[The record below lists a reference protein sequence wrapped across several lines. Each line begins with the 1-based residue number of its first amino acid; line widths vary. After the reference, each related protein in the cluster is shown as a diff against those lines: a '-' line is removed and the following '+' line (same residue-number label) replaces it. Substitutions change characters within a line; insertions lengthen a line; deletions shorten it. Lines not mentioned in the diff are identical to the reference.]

1 MPWGQVFLPGIALT
15 VLLAGC
21 DPAIGPATKP
31 AAPPQ
36 SDSAKGTATA
46 PRSAASRALTM
57 HYTRVEN
64 DLVGQGLLR
73 RDGGGPDVPFTDRML
88 AENFVRIAL
97 FDEYV
102 SQGGTLVAQQRQSSL
117 RRWEQPVRVKLR
129 FGDSVPEAQRSGDR
143 SDVAKYVSRLNR
155 VTGHPIT
162 LTEGAANFHVL
173 VLNED
178 ERRAAGPQIRS
189 LMQGISPADI
199 RLIEDLPK
207 DIFCVVLANSAAGKR
222 GYSRAVAVI
231 RGEHPDLLRLSC
243 LHEEIAQGLGLANDS
258 PAARPSIFNDDEE
271 FGLLTTHDELL
282 LQILYDR
289 RLKVGMTEAEARPII
304 RTIATELTD
313 GTS

>member
-1 MPWGQVFLPGIALT
+1 MPWGQVAIPAFALT

-21 DPAIGPATKP
+21 DPAIGPASGP
-31 AAPPQ
+31 VSAPP
-36 SDSAKGTATA
+36 SDAAQGAQTG
-46 PRSAASRALTM
+46 PRSEASRALSM

-88 AENFVRIAL
+88 ADNFVQIAL
-97 FDEYV
+97 FDEYI
-102 SQGGTLVAQQRQSSL
+102 SQGGNLIAQQRRSSL

-129 FGDSVPEAQRSGDR
+129 FGESIPLAQRDQDR
-143 SDVAKYVSRLNR
+143 GNVAKYVGRLSR

-178 ERRAAGPQIRS
+178 ERRNFGPQIRR
-189 LMQGISPADI
+189 LMPGISSADV
-199 RLIEDLPK
+199 RLIEDLPR
-207 DIFCVVLANSAAGKR
+207 DIFCVVVAFGGDGKR

-231 RGEHPDLLRLSC
+231 RGEHPELLRLSC

-282 LQILYDR
+282 LRMLYDR
-289 RLKVGMTEAEARPII
+289 RLRVGMTEAEARPIVQ
-304 RTIATELTD
+304 TIATELTE